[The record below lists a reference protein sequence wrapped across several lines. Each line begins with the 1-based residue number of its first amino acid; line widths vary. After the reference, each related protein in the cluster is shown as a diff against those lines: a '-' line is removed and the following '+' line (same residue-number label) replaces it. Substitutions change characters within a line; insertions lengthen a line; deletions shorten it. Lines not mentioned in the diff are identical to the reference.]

1 MDYGLD
7 GKVAWITG
15 AGGALGA
22 AIART
27 LAGEGCVLVLSGR
40 KRANLEETAQAVA
53 RVSNKP
59 AHIEVVDLSRR
70 DQVDAAAERIAKE
83 FGRIDLLVNSA
94 ASSTFGDILE
104 LQDSDWETVMQT
116 KFFGYMR
123 VLRAV
128 LPTMAKQKY
137 GRIVNISGRGGR
149 QPTPAHLPGCS
160 ANAAVHVLTK
170 GLADIYGKHNIRIN
184 AVAPGPIESPRL
196 SEIAASNQSVSNK
209 GGSTARAGSF
219 NVTPLGRM
227 GTPQEIADAVAFLL
241 SDRSGYIT
249 GTIQAVD
256 GGGTVS
262 I

>member
-7 GKVAWITG
+7 GKVAWVTG

-22 AIART
+22 AIAGT
-27 LAGEGCVLVLSGR
+27 LAGEGCVLVVSGR
-40 KRANLEETAQAVA
+40 KRASLEQTAKAV
-53 RVSNKP
+53 SKISGKP
-59 AHIEVVDLSRR
+59 ARIEVVDLSRR
-70 DQVDAAAERIAKE
+70 DQVDGAAERIVKE
-83 FGRIDLLVNSA
+83 YGRIDLLVNSA
-94 ASSTFGDILE
+94 ASSTFGDILD
-104 LQDSDWETVMQT
+104 LQDSDWESVMQV

-128 LPTMAKQKY
+128 LPAMAKQKY

-184 AVAPGPIESPRL
+184 TVAPGPIESPRL
-196 SEIAASNQSVSNK
+196 SEIATSNQSVSDR
-209 GGSTARAGSF
+209 GGGTARSSAF

-249 GTIQAVD
+249 GTLQAVD

>member
-1 MDYGLD
+1 MDYGLN
-7 GKVAWITG
+7 GKIAWVTG

-22 AIART
+22 AIATT
-27 LAGEGCVLVLSGR
+27 LAGEGCTLVLSGR

-53 RVSNKP
+53 KAGKP
-59 AHIEVVDLSRR
+59 AQIEVIDLAMR
-70 DQVDAAAERIAKE
+70 DQVDGAAGRIVKAN
-83 FGRIDLLVNSA
+83 GRIDLLVNSA

-104 LQDSDWETVMQT
+104 LQDADWENVMQV

-128 LPTMAKQKY
+128 LPVMTKQKF

-170 GLADIYGKHNIRIN
+170 GLADIYAKHNIRIN
-184 AVAPGPIESPRL
+184 AVAPGPIESARL
-196 SEIAASNQSVSNK
+196 GEIAKSNQSVSGR
-209 GGSTARAGSF
+209 GGGTARSGAY
-219 NVTPLGRM
+219 NVTPMGRL

-249 GTIQAVD
+249 GTVQAVD